1 MRIYDNFL
9 DMLSEVK
16 RDVAELGIRGTSE
29 SFQNQEGVGREYDMK
44 EILGYSYELTDTTV
58 ILGSFSIEEANWLGE
73 EFGERI
79 TNTPINPGNAW
90 KLRKEVWEPFLND
103 KNKFDY
109 TYNERIRP
117 QLSIV
122 IDELRRN
129 PHTRQAI
136 ITIYRNQDLNFLG
149 GKRRIPCSLSYQFL
163 LRGNYLNMVYNMRSC
178 DVSTHFKFDVAL
190 ACMLINHVAIRLQ
203 IDPGSL
209 IHNIG
214 SLHIFRK
221 DAKNIF

>member
-1 MRIYDNFL
+1 MRIYENFSE
-9 DMLSEVK
+9 MLSEVT
-16 RDVAELGIRGTSE
+16 RDVAELGIRGTSD

-44 EILGYSYELTDTTV
+44 EILGYSYELTNTID
-58 ILGSFSIEEANWLGE
+58 IFNSFPIGEVNWLDE
-73 EFGERI
+73 EFEERI
-79 TNTPINPGNAW
+79 SDIPINPGNAW
-90 KLRKEVWEPFLND
+90 KRREGIWKPFLND
-103 KNKFDY
+103 KGKFDY

-122 IDELRRN
+122 LNELRRN

-190 ACMLINHVAIRLQ
+190 ACMFIDYMAARLNVN
-203 IDPGSL
+203 PGSL

-221 DAKNIF
+221 DAKSIF